1 MGVVST
7 KATGGGTT
15 RTARLRWRYQSWP
28 RRRPVSS
35 ITCERLS
42 AAAAVAAAPAR
53 GQLTRPAHRRRAAIG
68 MHEAPEMHGQVSHGL
83 QLQSLWRT
91 SKAGPKQYLS
101 TVFANT
107 VAKNHG
113 IRGKYRARYSR
124 ICRGIRTCVHAAQ
137 KLIHPNTRVEVAALL
152 QSVLVHFVRLVW
164 NFYGTLTSDM

>member
-107 VAKNHG
+107 VAKTTVFAANTVHG
-113 IRGKYRARYSR
+113 IR
-124 ICRGIRTCVHAAQ
+124 VFAA
-137 KLIHPNTRVEVAALL
+137 VF
-152 QSVLVHFVRLVW
+152 VLVYTPLRNLSTQIPESRLQLCS
-164 NFYGTLTSDM
+164 NQY